1 MERLP
6 GKAQVH
12 VTSCRNLG
20 KHNVPD
26 CGCPTRLSFAT
37 VEFSKMREGEGREG
51 AGGGTGDWNVAL
63 PLGSPTASA
72 EVHNYLKA
80 FSSEQFHLSCFILG
94 RLCTPGIT
102 DTQLFVYTR
111 NAALFKALFFSGD
124 LANHLSLVKT
134 QEIMRFPYNHCLLFN
149 HVWEIPSDT
158 APPIFL
164 RYDAIRICLYVQ

>member
-1 MERLP
+1 MVALLACLSLPWNFQRCER
-6 GKAQVH
+6 GK
-12 VTSCRNLG
+12 
-20 KHNVPD
+20 
-26 CGCPTRLSFAT
+26 
-37 VEFSKMREGEGREG
+37 EGR
-51 AGGGTGDWNVAL
+51 GGGTGDWNAAL

-72 EVHNYLKA
+72 EVQNYLKA

-164 RYDAIRICLYVQ
+164 RYDAIRICLYVQWTP